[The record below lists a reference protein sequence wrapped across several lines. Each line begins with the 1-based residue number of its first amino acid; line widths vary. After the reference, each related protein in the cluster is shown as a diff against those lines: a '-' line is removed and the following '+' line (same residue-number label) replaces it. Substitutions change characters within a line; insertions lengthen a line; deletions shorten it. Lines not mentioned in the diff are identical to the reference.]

1 MLLKDIVEANHYSF
15 VDSFDSWQDSI
26 YGAAQPMVADG
37 TLDNQYLDKIIE
49 NVNTYGPYFIIM
61 PDVAM
66 PHSTLGGTGVYKTA
80 IGFCK
85 VKEPVVFDPNDETK
99 NARLFFTLAAVDN
112 EQHLQNMVQLSEM
125 LVKEGIVEDLLAAE
139 TKEDLHK
146 KGEKNEY
153 FNDNLG
159 VFCEQLP

>member
-26 YGAAQPMVADG
+26 YGAAQPMVDDG

-61 PDVAM
+61 PNVAM

-112 EQHLQNMVQLSEM
+112 EQHLQNMVQLSGM
-125 LVKEGIVEDLLAAE
+125 LVKEGIIEDLLAAE
-139 TKEDLHK
+139 TKEDLLDIDK
-146 KGEKNEY
+146 KY
-153 FNDNLG
+153 SD
-159 VFCEQLP
+159 